1 MKGEESGEKNG
12 TETQFIRQLRMYRLF
27 RRRSHL
33 IRRSGSFI
41 TKSCKKSEMMPGIV
55 QHNSRMQQFL
65 GIHVRTTKHR
75 KTAFKIRFWKKRQ
88 WMKLT
93 KKSRYRIKMSQSSPH
108 RFFLFSNSPTTN
120 KSTTFLVP
128 KNLTL
133 LIKRK
138 WISRINSCLNR
149 KKVL

>member
-1 MKGEESGEKNG
+1 
-12 TETQFIRQLRMYRLF
+12 MYRLF

-41 TKSCKKSEMMPGIV
+41 TKYCKKSEMMPGIV
-55 QHNSRMQQFL
+55 QLNSRMQQFL
-65 GIHVRTTKHR
+65 ENHFRPLKQR
-75 KTAFKIRFWKKRQ
+75 KTASKLRFWQIWQ
-88 WMKLT
+88 WIKSI